1 MTATEILALVHG
13 QGIVL
18 DVQGDQLVVDAPTG
32 SLTPEL
38 RAELVRHKPTLILM
52 LAPAFVTLKD
62 GPTLPIPALVLAL
75 DLEDRGFRLL
85 LNEAGQ
91 AVIEPTTA
99 LTDTDRVAIRRWRRH
114 LGAIVA
120 YTADAEEPIQ

>member
-1 MTATEILALVHG
+1 
-13 QGIVL
+13 
-18 DVQGDQLVVDAPTG
+18 
-32 SLTPEL
+32 
-38 RAELVRHKPTLILM
+38 
-52 LAPAFVTLKD
+52 
-62 GPTLPIPALVLAL
+62 L